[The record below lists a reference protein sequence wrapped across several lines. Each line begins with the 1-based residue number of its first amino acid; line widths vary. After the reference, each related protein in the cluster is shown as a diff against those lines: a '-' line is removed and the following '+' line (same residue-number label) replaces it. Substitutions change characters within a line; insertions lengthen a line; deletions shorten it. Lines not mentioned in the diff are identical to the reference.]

1 MLRVLEC
8 VAQGTNTVAGVRL
21 PELPTDM
28 LDAAAAASA
37 EGSYLR
43 QGAFMRHMQGC
54 LKVMGL
60 LQDMG

>member
-1 MLRVLEC
+1 MLEC
-8 VAQGTNTVAGVRL
+8 VAQGTNTVAGMRM

-28 LDAAAAASA
+28 LDAAAAATP

-43 QGAFMRHMQGC
+43 QAAFMRHMQGC
-54 LKVMGL
+54 LKAMGL